1 MARHDIDL
9 RTRSIV
15 WACVDRV
22 ELCGCAARHRSGLL
36 VSPALLALAV
46 ASVPMAVMSSVPVR
60 AMIMASRRDDV
71 PALLTR
77 VGLEEQSGAESL
89 VDAEPFYSAV
99 ETIIAG
105 GVDDLA
111 YRYGAAVDI
120 DRLGVLGMAIKT
132 AADVRSALARGER
145 YVALLGDA
153 VTYELRPD
161 DDRGATFI
169 IGGRPASRPGIAV
182 ANEGAIAAVLSMCRQ
197 AVGSETPL
205 VPTSVTFAHRAP
217 SSLAAQEAFF
227 GCSVVYGAEH
237 DALQLSAD
245 VLATP
250 TRLGDAAISEYLV
263 GRLDDELRAALAE
276 RGIEARVR
284 HVIANDLADGVPPMR
299 IVARRLGMSERTLHR
314 RLGDG
319 GVRYQDLVV
328 DVRQTVATAML
339 TTTDHTLVD
348 IAFLTGFSEQSAF
361 QRAFKRWTGRTP
373 LQVRRS

>member
-1 MARHDIDL
+1 
-9 RTRSIV
+9 
-15 WACVDRV
+15 
-22 ELCGCAARHRSGLL
+22 
-36 VSPALLALAV
+36 
-46 ASVPMAVMSSVPVR
+46 MAVMSSVPVR

-71 PALLTR
+71 PALLAR
-77 VGLEEQSGAESL
+77 IGLEEHPGAESL
-89 VDAEPFYSAV
+89 VDAAAFYSVV
-99 ETIIAG
+99 ETIIADG
-105 GVDDLA
+105 DDDLA
-111 YRYGAAVDI
+111 YRYGAAVEI

-153 VTYELRPD
+153 VTYELRID
-161 DDRGATFI
+161 GDRGAMFI

-197 AVGSETPL
+197 AVGADTPL

-217 SSLAAQEAFF
+217 PSLDAPEAFF
-227 GCSVVYGAEH
+227 GCPVVYGAEH
-237 DALQLSAD
+237 DALHLSAD
-245 VLATP
+245 ILATP

-299 IVARRLGMSERTLHR
+299 IVANRLGMSERTLHR
-314 RLGDG
+314 RLGEGDT
-319 GVRYQDLVV
+319 RYQDLVV
-328 DVRQTVATAML
+328 DVRQTVATALL